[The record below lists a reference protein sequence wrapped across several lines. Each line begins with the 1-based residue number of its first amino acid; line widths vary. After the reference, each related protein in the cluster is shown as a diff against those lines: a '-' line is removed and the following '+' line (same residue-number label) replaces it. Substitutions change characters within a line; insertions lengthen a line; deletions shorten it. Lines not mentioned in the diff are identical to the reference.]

1 MSVTV
6 LYSMLAGFL
15 IGGSRLLRV
24 FRLLRFVELLGFAYQ
39 CVESLGT
46 GLLAARKDGQPAAL
60 PTAPLHPRGSVSL
73 DSQSPAAPY
82 STAISDS
89 QQFARRYAPSNC
101 VRCCDSSSLAT
112 ASGPPIACAM
122 KVSHWIFARLRLPT
136 NPVRLLFPSKEGR
149 LGCFGGFAAVGILTT
164 LTIKRATDSAGG
176 SFLGR
181 RRSCRGPP
189 SQLQV
194 GAYTAHKSAF
204 LLSIDAAHGAED
216 S

>member
-1 MSVTV
+1 MASLRRFQRHPSTRGEACHWI
-6 LYSMLAGFL
+6 L
-15 IGGSRLLRV
+15 SRLR
-24 FRLLRFVELLGFAYQ
+24 
-39 CVESLGT
+39 
-46 GLLAARKDGQPAAL
+46 L
-60 PTAPLHPRGSVSL
+60 PTARLSATHDNLRVATLLQIVFAAVTPVPLPLQAV
-73 DSQSPAAPY
+73 
-82 STAISDS
+82 
-89 QQFARRYAPSNC
+89 
-101 VRCCDSSSLAT
+101 
-112 ASGPPIACAM
+112 PPIACAM